1 MSEWLQR
8 QWYKSGVWHLVLMPL
23 SWLFLLLSSLRRLAY
38 RLGIFKTIRLPVPV
52 IVVGNITVGGTGKTP
67 LVIWLAEQL
76 AQAGYKPGII
86 SRGYGGKN
94 DLPMVVTGTSDPAI
108 AGDEPVMIAGRTIAP
123 VWVGRDRAAT
133 GMALLNAYPACDLII
148 SDDGLQHYRLARD
161 AEIVVIDGQRRFGNG
176 QLLPA
181 GPLRESIRR
190 LASVDAVV
198 SNSAAADEG
207 FIEMQLQ
214 PAGFRNLQDAAKSA
228 PASEFVGKRLLAI
241 AGIGNPSRFF
251 AQLKTMGL
259 QFTEKPF
266 PDHYAYTP
274 EDLQTDAMDAILM
287 TEKDAVK
294 CRAFARSHWWYL
306 AVNAKLDRALVER
319 MLKKLRK

>member
-8 QWYKSGVWHLVLMPL
+8 QWYKSGVWQFVLMPL

-94 DLPMVVTGTSDPAI
+94 DLPMAVTDNSDPAI
-108 AGDEPVMIAGRTIAP
+108 AGDEPVMIAGRTIAS

-133 GMALLNAYPACDLII
+133 GMALLNAHPACDLII
-148 SDDGLQHYRLARD
+148 SDDGLQHYRLTRD
-161 AEIVVIDGQRRFGNG
+161 AEIVVIDGQRHFGNG
-176 QLLPA
+176 RLLPA
-181 GPLRESIRR
+181 GPLREPARR

-198 SNSAAADEG
+198 SNG
-207 FIEMQLQ
+207 M
-214 PAGFRNLQDAAKSA
+214 
-228 PASEFVGKRLLAI
+228 AS
-241 AGIGNPSRFF
+241 
-251 AQLKTMGL
+251 
-259 QFTEKPF
+259 
-266 PDHYAYTP
+266 D
-274 EDLQTDAMDAILM
+274 
-287 TEKDAVK
+287 
-294 CRAFARSHWWYL
+294 
-306 AVNAKLDRALVER
+306 
-319 MLKKLRK
+319 

>member
-8 QWYKSGVWHLVLMPL
+8 QWYKSGVWHLILVPL
-23 SWLFLLLSSLRRLAY
+23 SWLFLLLSSFRRLAY
-38 RLGIFKTIRLPVPV
+38 RLGIFNTVRLPVPV

-76 AQAGYKPGII
+76 TQAGFKPGII

-94 DLPMVVTGTSDPAI
+94 DGPMAVTGNSDPAI
-108 AGDEPVMIAGRTIAP
+108 VGDEPVMIVGRTAAP

-133 GMALLNAYPACDLII
+133 GMALLQAHPECDLII
-148 SDDGLQHYRLARD
+148 SDDGLQHYQLARD

-176 QLLPA
+176 RLLPA

-190 LASVDAVV
+190 LANVDAIV
-198 SNSAAADEG
+198 SNGAASDEG

-214 PAGFRNLQDAAKSA
+214 PADFRNLKDATKSA
-228 PASEFVGKRLLAI
+228 PASAFVGKRLLAI
-241 AGIGNPSRFF
+241 AGIGNPGRFF
-251 AQLKTMGL
+251 SQLKTMGL
-259 QFTEKPF
+259 QFAEKPF
-266 PDHYAYTP
+266 PDHHAYTP
-274 EDLQTDAMDAILM
+274 EDLPTGTADAILM

-294 CRAFARSHWWYL
+294 CRAFAQPNWWYL
-306 AVNAKLDRALVER
+306 AVDAKLDRALVER
-319 MLKKLRK
+319 VLKKLRK

>member
-8 QWYKSGVWHLVLMPL
+8 HWYKSGGWHLVLMPL
-23 SWLFLLLSSLRRLAY
+23 SWLFRLLSSLRRLAY
-38 RLGIFKTIRLPVPV
+38 RLGIFKTVHLPVPV
-52 IVVGNITVGGTGKTP
+52 VIVGNIAVGGTGKTP

-76 AQAGYKPGII
+76 AQAGFKPGII

-94 DLPMVVTGTSDPAI
+94 DRPRPVTGNSDPAI
-108 AGDEPVMIAGRTIAP
+108 AGDEPVMIADRTAAP
-123 VWVGRDRAAT
+123 VWIGRDRAAT
-133 GMALLNAYPACDLII
+133 GMALLKAHPACDLII

-198 SNSAAADEG
+198 SNGVASDEG

-214 PAGFRNLQDAAKSA
+214 PADFRNLMDATKFAS
-228 PASEFVGKRLLAI
+228 ASEFTGKRLLAI
-241 AGIGNPSRFF
+241 AGIGNPGRFF

-259 QFTEKPF
+259 QCAEKPF
-266 PDHYAYTP
+266 PDHHAYRP
-274 EDLQTDAMDAILM
+274 EDLQTDAVDAILM

-294 CRAFARSHWWYL
+294 CRAFAEPGWWYL
-306 AVNAKLDRALVER
+306 AVDAKLDHALVER
-319 MLKKLRK
+319 VLKKLRK

>member
-23 SWLFLLLSSLRRLAY
+23 SWLFGLLSSLRRYAY
-38 RLGIFKTIRLPVPV
+38 RLGIFKTVHLPVPV

-76 AQAGYKPGII
+76 AQAGFKPGII
-86 SRGYGGKN
+86 SRGYGGKS
-94 DLPMVVTGTSDPAI
+94 DGPMPVTGHSDPAI
-108 AGDEPVMIAGRTIAP
+108 AGDEPVMIAGRTAAP
-123 VWVGRDRAAT
+123 VWVGQDRAAT
-133 GMALLNAYPACDLII
+133 GMALLKAHPACDVII

-176 QLLPA
+176 RLLPA

-198 SNSAAADEG
+198 SNGVSSDEG

-214 PAGFRNLQDAAKSA
+214 PTNFRNLMDATKSA
-228 PASEFVGKRLLAI
+228 SASEFIGKRLLAI
-241 AGIGNPSRFF
+241 AGIGNPGRFF
-251 AQLKTMGL
+251 AQLKAMGL
-259 QFTEKPF
+259 QCAEKPF
-266 PDHYAYTP
+266 PDHHMYRP
-274 EDLQTDAMDAILM
+274 EDLQTGAVDAILM

-294 CRAFARSHWWYL
+294 CRAFAEPDWWYL
-306 AVNAKLDRALVER
+306 AVDAKLDRALVER
-319 MLKKLRK
+319 VLKKLRK

>member
-8 QWYKSGVWHLVLMPL
+8 QWYKSGIWQLVLMPL
-23 SWLFLLLSSLRRLAY
+23 SWLFLLLSSLRRFAY
-38 RLGIFKTIRLPVPV
+38 RLGIFKTVRLPVPV

-76 AQAGYKPGII
+76 AQAGFKPGII

-94 DLPMVVTGTSDPAI
+94 DLPMAVTGNSDPAI
-108 AGDEPVMIAGRTIAP
+108 AGDEPVMIAGRATSP

-133 GMALLNAYPACDLII
+133 GMALLKAHPACDLII

-161 AEIVVIDGQRRFGNG
+161 AEIAVIDGRRRFGNG
-176 QLLPA
+176 RLLPA
-181 GPLRESIRR
+181 GPLREPVRR
-190 LASVDAVV
+190 LTHVDAVV
-198 SNSAAADEG
+198 SNGTAAAEG
-207 FIEMQLQ
+207 VIEMQLQ
-214 PAGFRNLQDAAKSA
+214 PAGFRNLQDVARSAAG
-228 PASEFVGKRLLAI
+228 SEFIGKRLLAI
-241 AGIGNPSRFF
+241 AGIGNPDRFF

-259 QFTEKPF
+259 QFTQKPF
-266 PDHYAYTP
+266 PDHHVYTP
-274 EDLQTDAMDAILM
+274 EDLQTDAADAILM

-294 CRAFARSHWWYL
+294 CRTFALPNWWYL
-306 AVNAKLDRALVER
+306 AVDARLDHALVER

>member
-8 QWYKSGVWHLVLMPL
+8 QWYKSGVWHLVLVPL
-23 SWLFLLLSSLRRLAY
+23 SWLFRLLSSLRRLAY
-38 RLGIFKTIRLPVPV
+38 RLGIFKTVRLPVPV

-76 AQAGYKPGII
+76 AQAGFKPGII

-94 DLPMVVTGTSDPAI
+94 DGPMPVTGSSDPAI
-108 AGDEPVMIAGRTIAP
+108 AGDEPVMIAGRAAVP

-133 GMALLNAYPACDLII
+133 GMALLNAHPACDLII

-181 GPLRESIRR
+181 GPLRESMQR

-198 SNSAAADEG
+198 SNGMTLDEG
-207 FIEMQLQ
+207 FVEMQLQ
-214 PAGFRNLQDAAKSA
+214 PADFRNLKDAMKSA
-228 PASEFVGKRLLAI
+228 SASEFAGKRLLAI
-241 AGIGNPSRFF
+241 AGIGNPGRFF

-259 QFTEKPF
+259 QCAEKSF
-266 PDHYAYTP
+266 PDHHVYKP
-274 EDLQTDAMDAILM
+274 EDLQMDAADAILM

-294 CRAFARSHWWYL
+294 CRAFAQPGWWYL
-306 AVNAKLDRALVER
+306 AVDAKLDRALVER
-319 MLKKLRK
+319 VLKKLRE

>member
-38 RLGIFKTIRLPVPV
+38 RLGIFKTMHLPVPV

-94 DLPMVVTGTSDPAI
+94 DHPMAVTGTSDPAI
-108 AGDEPVMIAGRTIAP
+108 AGDEPVMIAGRTSAP

-133 GMALLNAYPACDLII
+133 GMALLNAHPACDLVI

-161 AEIVVIDGQRRFGNG
+161 AEIVVIDSQRRFGNG

-181 GPLRESIRR
+181 GPLRESIQR

-198 SNSAAADEG
+198 SNGTASDEG

-214 PAGFRNLQDAAKSA
+214 PTGFRNLQDAAQSA
-228 PASEFVGKRLLAI
+228 PASAFVGKRLLAI
-241 AGIGNPSRFF
+241 AGIGNPDRFF

-259 QFTEKPF
+259 QFAEKPF
-266 PDHYAYTP
+266 PDHYAYTS
-274 EDLQTDAMDAILM
+274 EDLQTDAVDAILM

-294 CRAFARSHWWYL
+294 CRPFARPDWWYL
-306 AVNAKLDRALVER
+306 AVDATLDRALVER
-319 MLKKLRK
+319 ILKKLRK